1 MQTCILNYT
10 LKVMKNVSE
19 GIADKV
25 FTLEHGIHVSKTIDT
40 FWIVN
45 NSVFTDTHIYEDLYT
60 QLQNLF
66 GKS

>member
-1 MQTCILNYT
+1 
-10 LKVMKNVSE
+10 MKNVSE